1 MSSQLCDL
9 HLIIH
14 QAAVNTCFCQ
24 LSAVGS
30 LRDVVLWKFF
40 ESKAD
45 SIQRRFHHTAGFT
58 ELTPRF
64 GSCRAE
70 PRTPRAPAD
79 VTETR
84 KTASGYYGRLL
95 WQPQV
100 SVRASISHSVGAR
113 GGGRRT
119 RREERGVRCGN
130 ASGVGEE
137 RGRGEK
143 CEGGKSD
150 GGV

>member
-1 MSSQLCDL
+1 MTVSSQLCDL

-30 LRDVVLWKFF
+30 LTDVVLWKFC

-113 GGGRRT
+113 ERGGG
-119 RREERGVRCGN
+119 GG
-130 ASGVGEE
+130 GGEKNPQ
-137 RGRGEK
+137 RGERDEVWK
-143 CEGGKSD
+143 CFRCLRGEG
-150 GGV
+150 